1 MTTPIAAYSFL
12 PWMRE
17 GIANAITAADNDPS
31 VATRATIHVQ
41 LNVSGNA
48 VGGGAPLSSTVAQ
61 DFALYGPG
69 DVVGI
74 KTPRILRT
82 EPRDWITNFEP
93 NYLAA
98 VDFYD
103 ADAPWRM
110 TPCAPDAS
118 GLHLRPWLTLIVLAD
133 TEFTPGKTAATPTP
147 YITVNDTS
155 LFPPADE
162 LWAWAHVH
170 VNDLLS
176 SGPTQLVATDVP
188 SVITR
193 LESVLAANRDAA
205 YSRLMCPRQLQP
217 NTNYH
222 AFVIPTF
229 ETGRLAGL
237 FDKDSIP
244 AAPNATA
251 SAWANYNGR
260 PLPGNYPYLYSW
272 SFSTG
277 TKGDFE
283 YLVRLLKPQPVDK
296 RVGIRDIDVEDPGS
310 NLPAIT
316 APALKGVLRLGGAL
330 QVPDADYKG
339 DPAGLAERK
348 LYEDWDQ
355 PYPDAFQ
362 TSLAAFIDLP
372 DSYSAQSAA
381 TANAAS
387 GLGPEAIND
396 PDPLITAP
404 LYGQWHSL
412 TSRLL
417 TNRDDTQAPN
427 NQNWVH
433 RLNLDPRFRVPAA
446 MGTNVVETNA
456 EAYMNDAW
464 EQIGDVLAANSAI
477 RRLHLAIGVAS
488 RWHQNHLQ
496 PLTTVNG
503 ERAAALLAPVA
514 SRVMLNGK
522 TLLSTQSASILP
534 PVLTSAAF
542 RRAVR
547 PGARLMRTLPFDAT
561 IRPDNLLTRIAS
573 GAVSAAPPKALPSGL
588 VTVNQAA
595 AAAPP
600 TGVPGIVKQL
610 LNRFGWLPRAV
621 RIAAIILAILGVLTL
636 LVPPVGIVLLLLA
649 ALAWSLAAR
658 LAQWQATL
666 TAEGNLQE
674 TNQTPASV
682 AQLPTS
688 SNFVIE
694 SPGATFR
701 PTPGGPDNQTA
712 KNFKS
717 GLADA
722 YTLVAAA
729 NIVGRTPPLLP
740 IDLIAAT
747 TATVAAVIPSFAIT
761 KRGLTILAV
770 PPWIIGQLVAGWGG
784 EIGLFDEVMAYP
796 KIDLPMY
803 KPLKEISVEN
813 FLPGINY
820 IAANSITLVETNQRF
835 IEAYMVGLNHEF
847 ARKLLWR
854 EYPTDL
860 RGSYFRQFWDVQSY
874 IDPVDGL
881 SANPNKEK
889 LYDIPELHTWPLTS
903 ALGDHNNRLGPG
915 EAPGAEQA
923 VLVIRGELLKKYPN
937 TMIYAQRAEWQAPQG
952 HIDITLPRMPVTL
965 TAAEEDKPPH
975 DKLRSPLYEA
985 KADPDIY
992 FFGFDLTIDE
1002 ASGGPGTS
1010 PTDDPGWFFVL
1021 KERPGEP
1028 RFGLETDP
1036 TAPLD
1041 SFDAL
1046 TWQGAGVAPGGFL
1059 SASALTS
1066 PHLVPPDPQQ
1076 PERGPQHDDD
1086 VKIAAA
1092 APSSARWAYILF
1104 RSPVLVA
1111 VHASEMLAQAG
1122 Q

>member
-17 GIANAITAADNDPS
+17 GIANAITAPDNDPS
-31 VATRATIHVQ
+31 VAARATIHIQ
-41 LNVSGNA
+41 LNVSGNP
-48 VGGGAPLSSTVAQ
+48 VGGGAPLTSTVAQ

-69 DVVGI
+69 DVVGL

-118 GLHLRPWLTLIVLAD
+118 GLHLRPWLTLVVLTDA
-133 TEFTPGKTAATPTP
+133 EFTPGKTSATPAP

-155 LFPPADE
+155 VFPPADE

-176 SGPTQLVATDVP
+176 SGPSQLVDTDVA
-188 SVITR
+188 SVVTR

-205 YSRLMCPRQLQP
+205 YSRLMCPRQLVP

-237 FDKDSIP
+237 FDKDAIP
-244 AAPNATA
+244 AAPNATT
-251 SAWANYNGR
+251 SAWASYPGR
-260 PLPGNYPYLYSW
+260 PLSGNYPYLYAW

-277 TKGDFE
+277 TRGDFE
-283 YLVRLLKPQPVDK
+283 YLVRLLKPEPVDK
-296 RVGIRDIDVEDPGS
+296 RVGTRDIDVLDPGS
-310 NLPAIT
+310 NLPGIT

-330 QVPDADYKG
+330 QVPDADLN
-339 DPAGLAERK
+339 PTELAERQV
-348 LYEDWDQ
+348 YEDWDQ

-362 TSLAAFIDLP
+362 TALAAFIDLP
-372 DSYSAQSAA
+372 DDYSAQSAA

-417 TNRDDTQAPN
+417 TNHNGTPAPN
-427 NQNWVH
+427 NENWVH
-433 RLNLDPRFRVPAA
+433 RLNLDPRFRTPAA

-456 EAYMNDAW
+456 ETYINDAW

-477 RRLHLAIGVAS
+477 RRLHLAIGVAG
-488 RWHQNHLQ
+488 RWHQTHLQ
-496 PLTTVNG
+496 PLAAANM
-503 ERAAALLAPVA
+503 ERAAALLAPVS
-514 SRVMLNGK
+514 SRVMITGK
-522 TLLSTQSASILP
+522 TLRSTQSASILP

-547 PGARLMRTLPFDAT
+547 PGARMMRTLPFDT
-561 IRPDNLLTRIAS
+561 TVRPDNLLDRVAS
-573 GAVSAAPPKALPSGL
+573 GAVSAAPPKALPTGL

-600 TGVPGIVKQL
+600 AGIPGIVKGL
-610 LNRFGWLPRAV
+610 LTRYGWLPNAARV
-621 RIAAIILAILGVLTL
+621 AAIVLTILGVLTL
-636 LVPPVGIVLLLLA
+636 IIPPIGILLLLLA
-649 ALAWSLAAR
+649 ALAWYLAR
-658 LAQWQATL
+658 KLAQWETTVA
-666 TAEGNLQE
+666 AEGDLQE
-674 TNQTPASV
+674 ANQTPASV
-682 AQLPTS
+682 DQLPTS

-694 SPGATFR
+694 PPSATFA
-701 PTPGGPDNQTA
+701 PTPGGPDNATA
-712 KNFKS
+712 TNFKAA
-717 GLADA
+717 LKDA
-722 YTLVAAA
+722 HTLVTAA
-729 NIVGRTPPLLP
+729 NVVGQLPPVLP
-740 IDLIAAT
+740 IDIIAAT
-747 TATVAAVIPSFAIT
+747 TASVAAVTPSSAIAR
-761 KRGLTILAV
+761 RGLTTVAV
-770 PPWIIGQLVAGWGG
+770 PPWIIGQLVAGWGAD
-784 EIGLFDEVMAYP
+784 IGVFDEVMAYP

-803 KPLKEISVEN
+803 QPLKEISVEN

-854 EYPTDL
+854 EYPTDQ

-874 IDPVDGL
+874 IDPVDGI
-881 SANPNKEK
+881 SANPDKEK
-889 LYDIPELHTWPLTS
+889 LYDIPELHLWPLTS
-903 ALGDHNNRLGPG
+903 ALGEHNNRLGPG
-915 EAPGAEQA
+915 EPPGTAQA

-937 TMIYAQRAEWQAPQG
+937 TMIYAQRAEWQAPHG
-952 HIDITLPRMPVTL
+952 HIDLTLPRMPVTL
-965 TAAEEDKPPH
+965 TTAEEDKPPH
-975 DKLRSPLYEA
+975 DKLRTPLYEA

-992 FFGFDLTIDE
+992 FFGFDLTIPE
-1002 ASGGPGTS
+1002 AKGGPGTS
-1010 PTDDPGWFFVL
+1010 TTDDPGWFFVL

-1036 TAPLD
+1036 ADRLD
-1041 SFDAL
+1041 SFDAM
-1046 TWQGAGVAPGGFL
+1046 TWQDAGVAPGAFL
-1059 SASALTS
+1059 PAGALTS
-1066 PHLVPPDPQQ
+1066 PHLVAPDPTQ
-1076 PERGPQHDDD
+1076 PERQPQHDDD
-1086 VKIAAA
+1086 MQVTTA
-1092 APSSARWAYILF
+1092 APSSARWAYMLF

-1111 VHASEMLAQAG
+1111 IHAAEMLGQAG
-1122 Q
+1122 S

>member
-17 GIANAITAADNDPS
+17 GIANAITAADNDPN
-31 VATRATIHVQ
+31 VAARATIHVQ
-41 LNVSGNA
+41 LNISGAA
-48 VGGGAPLSSTVAQ
+48 VGGGAPLTSTVAQ

-110 TPCAPDAS
+110 TPCAPDSS
-118 GLHLRPWLTLIVLAD
+118 GLHLRPWLTLIVLTD

-155 LFPPADE
+155 VFPPADE

-176 SGPTQLVATDVP
+176 SGPSQLVATDVP

-205 YSRLMCPRQLQP
+205 YSRLMCPRQLMP

-244 AAPNATA
+244 AAPNATT
-251 SAWANYNGR
+251 SAWASYQGR

-296 RVGIRDIDVEDPGS
+296 RVGIRDINVEDPGS
-310 NLPAIT
+310 NLPGIT
-316 APALKGVLRLGGAL
+316 NPALKGVLRLGGAL
-330 QVPDADYKG
+330 QVPDADFVS

-348 LYEDWDQ
+348 LYDDWDQ

-362 TSLAAFIDLP
+362 TALAAFINLP
-372 DSYSAQSAA
+372 DDYSAQSTA

-387 GLGPEAIND
+387 GLGPEAVND

-417 TNRDDTQAPN
+417 TNRDGTPAPN
-427 NQNWVH
+427 NENWVH

-446 MGTNVVETNA
+446 MATNVVETNA
-456 EAYMNDAW
+456 ETYMNDAW
-464 EQIGDVLAANSAI
+464 EQIGDVLAANAAI

-488 RWHQNHLQ
+488 RWHQIHLQ
-496 PLTTVNG
+496 PLAGANI
-503 ERAAALLAPVA
+503 ERAAALLAPVS
-514 SRVMLNGK
+514 SRVMITGK
-522 TLLSTQSASILP
+522 TLRSTQSASILP

-547 PGARLMRTLPFDAT
+547 PGARLMRTLPFDPA
-561 IRPDNLLTRIAS
+561 IRPDNLLDRVAS
-573 GAVSAAPPKALPSGL
+573 GAVSAAPPKALPTGL

-600 TGVPGIVKQL
+600 AGIPGLVKGL
-610 LNRFGWLPRAV
+610 LTRYKWLPNAV
-621 RIAAIILAILGVLTL
+621 RIAAIVLTILGVLTL
-636 LVPPVGIVLLLLA
+636 IIPPVGILLLLLA
-649 ALAWSLAAR
+649 ALAWYLAR
-658 LAQWQATL
+658 KLASWQSTVA
-666 TAEGNLQE
+666 AEGNLQE
-674 TNQTPASV
+674 DNQTPASV

-694 SPGATFR
+694 APGATFAS
-701 PTPGGPDNQTA
+701 TPGGPDNQTA
-712 KNFKS
+712 TNFKA
-717 GLADA
+717 GLTDA
-722 YTLVAAA
+722 YALVAAA
-729 NIVGRTPPLLP
+729 NVVGKPPPLLP
-740 IDLIAAT
+740 IDIIAAT
-747 TATVAAVIPSFAIT
+747 TASIAALTPASAIAR
-761 KRGLTILAV
+761 RGLTTLAV
-770 PPWIIGQLVAGWGG
+770 PPWIVGQLVAGWGAD
-784 EIGLFDEVMAYP
+784 IGLFDEVMAYP

-820 IAANSITLVETNQRF
+820 IPANSITLVETNPPF

-854 EYPTDL
+854 EYPTDQ

-889 LYDIPELHTWPLTS
+889 LYDIPELHLWAPTS
-903 ALGDHNNRLGPG
+903 ALGEHNNRLAPG
-915 EAPGAEQA
+915 EPLNTKQA

-937 TMIYAQRAEWQAPQG
+937 TMIYAQRAEWQAPHGQ
-952 HIDITLPRMPVTL
+952 IDLTLPRMPVTL
-965 TAAEEDKPPH
+965 TPAEEDKPPH

-1002 ASGGPGTS
+1002 AKGGPGTS
-1010 PTDDPGWFFVL
+1010 PSDDPGWFFVL

-1028 RFGLETDP
+1028 RFGLEIDSTV
-1036 TAPLD
+1036 PLD

-1046 TWQGAGVAPGGFL
+1046 TWQEAGVAPGGFL
-1059 SASALTS
+1059 SAGALTS
-1066 PHLVPPDPQQ
+1066 PHLVAPDPNQ
-1076 PERGPQHDDD
+1076 PERKPQHDDD
-1086 VKIAAA
+1086 TQVATA
-1092 APSSARWAYILF
+1092 APSSARWAYMLF

-1111 VHASEMLAQAG
+1111 IHAADMLGQAA
-1122 Q
+1122 